1 MIAFLEGKIIF
12 RGLGFIILKTAE
24 GVGYKIF
31 THETA
36 LVPNENKDDIV
47 KLWTHLH
54 QREDCSELYGFKNFA
69 ELEFFETL
77 IKISGVG
84 PKTALAF
91 FNLASIDTLKNA
103 IASGEAAYLTKVSGI
118 GRKIAEKI
126 IVELKDKFGGKNG
139 AEFRFK
145 EDEDVYEALD
155 SLGYPAKNI
164 REAINKIPTE
174 VAGAEKRIKEALKIL
189 GR

>member
-12 RGLGFIILKTAE
+12 KGLSFVVLKTAG

-31 THETA
+31 TPKA
-36 LVPNENKDDIV
+36 CENKDETA
-47 KLWTHLH
+47 KFWTHLQ
-54 QREDCSELYGFKNFA
+54 QREDGSELYGFENFA

-103 IASGEAAYLTKVSGI
+103 IASGEASYLTKVSGI
-118 GRKIAEKI
+118 GRKTAEKI
-126 IVELKDKFGGKNG
+126 IIELKDKFGGKNG

-145 EDEDVYEALD
+145 EDEDVFEALD
-155 SLGYPAKNI
+155 SLGYSAKDI
-164 REAINKIPTE
+164 RETINKISPE
-174 VAGAEKRIKEALKIL
+174 IAGAEKRIKEALKLL
-189 GR
+189 GK

>member
-12 RGLGFIILKTAE
+12 KGLGFVILKTAE

-31 THETA
+31 TPRA
-36 LVPNENKDDIV
+36 SLDFSENKDDTF
-47 KLWTHLH
+47 KFWTHLY
-54 QREDCSELYGFKNFA
+54 QREDGSELYGFENFA

-118 GRKIAEKI
+118 GRKTAEKI

-139 AEFRFK
+139 AAFQFK
-145 EDEDVYEALD
+145 EDEDVFEALD
-155 SLGYPAKNI
+155 SLGYSAKDI
-164 REAINKIPTE
+164 RDAINKTPPEITGTE
-174 VAGAEKRIKEALKIL
+174 NRIKQALKIL
-189 GR
+189 GK